1 MPGISWSDVDG
12 YAKSSFKQGAVEAG
26 NAFLGPVGG
35 AAAGAVAGP
44 LYEGIKDVGAAIVG
58 LFTSEAP
65 PPILIHVDPAE
76 VARMQSADAERGARG
91 RAAFAAVEWQWLK
104 STQALETLR
113 QRLGLSPPW
122 TFPALVNVLKS
133 FGLPDLQSAI
143 VPVSRSGGWRNLG
156 GWTPFAGE
164 NIPASDD
171 PALWQIWAHGAH
183 AEPTLGRI
191 NGFLLALEAAKNRVA
206 LAIVRDAMFLWGR
219 LAALQ
224 ARADIERLVAN
235 VNLVQL
241 AFHVARPNFA
251 PGQALLTSVL
261 LHEPA
266 GERILRL
273 LDRRQGPRSSLGL
286 RMLSLKG

>member
-1 MPGISWSDVDG
+1 MPGISWSDVDT

-26 NAFLGPVGG
+26 NAALGPVGG

-44 LYEGIKDVGAAIVG
+44 LYEGIKDVGAAIIG
-58 LFTSEAP
+58 LFSTEAP

-91 RAAFAAVEWQWLK
+91 RAAFAALDSEWLTA
-104 STQALETLR
+104 TQALETLR
-113 QRLGLSPPW
+113 ARLGLAPPW
-122 TFPALVNVLKS
+122 SFPALVNVLKS

-143 VPVSRSGGWRNLG
+143 VPIARSGDWRSFG

-164 NIPASDD
+164 NIPRTSD
-171 PALWQIWAHGAH
+171 PVLWQIWAHGAH
-183 AEPTLGRI
+183 AEPTLQQI
-191 NGFLLALEAAKNRVA
+191 NAFLLRLEGAKNRVA
-206 LAIVRDAMFLWGR
+206 LAIVQDGMVLWGR

-224 ARADIERLVAN
+224 ARADIERLTAN
-235 VNLVQL
+235 VNLVRL
-241 AFHVARPNFA
+241 AFHVARPNFT

-261 LHEPA
+261 LHEPE

-273 LDRRQGPRSSLGL
+273 LDKRQGPRSSLGL